1 MGSMI
6 MECLFQAYVID
17 LLQISDMLLHGKYII
32 AGAGPL
38 LCANA
43 PVADGISL
51 YKHYQHYQCRYSGAE
66 TSPISS
72 PYFYNRDPQGLLNCK
87 GSHLFLFS
95 FFCPM
100 KRSLHTKCDCVC
112 VL

>member
-72 PYFYNRDPQGLLNCK
+72 PYFYNRDPKACLIAKGLI
-87 GSHLFLFS
+87 SFFFLF
-95 FFCPM
+95 F
-100 KRSLHTKCDCVC
+100 VQ
-112 VL
+112 

>member
-43 PVADGISL
+43 PVADGCINIISIIN
-51 YKHYQHYQCRYSGAE
+51 AD
-66 TSPISS
+66 I
-72 PYFYNRDPQGLLNCK
+72 
-87 GSHLFLFS
+87 
-95 FFCPM
+95 
-100 KRSLHTKCDCVC
+100 
-112 VL
+112 